1 MEYAVRRESPVY
13 EAGRYYANVMDKV
26 SQIIY
31 DEDRGY
37 ALLDIEKGM
46 VESDF
51 YGEMDELLQYTVIAE
66 MKEVVLAEVPEF
78 RIKE

>member
-1 MEYAVRRESPVY
+1 MEYEVKRESPVY
-13 EAGRYYANVMDKV
+13 QAGRYYVNVMNQV

-37 ALLDIEKGM
+37 ALLDIKKGM
-46 VESDF
+46 VETDF
-51 YGEMDELLQYTVIAE
+51 YDEMDELVQETVIGE
-66 MKEVVLAEVPEF
+66 MKEVVLAEVPTF